1 MNNDIR
7 PLILISNDDSISAPG
22 LKVLIDC
29 VSCLG
34 DVIAVAPAEPHSG
47 QSAAFTVNAPLR
59 INRHADYGNA
69 KMYSVT
75 GTPVDCV
82 KLAMHHIVPRR
93 PDMMLSGINHGSNA
107 GNSEIYSGT
116 MGAAFEACMQGIP
129 AVGFSLLH
137 HSMQADFSYA
147 RPYVAEI
154 SRRVLTS
161 GLPVGV
167 CLNVNFPARVA
178 IEGVRVCRSA
188 RSHWTEE
195 YHQYLDPHGQPFW
208 WLTGSMVNDE
218 PQSTDTDLYWLSQR
232 YATAV
237 PVCPDR
243 NALNAIA
250 QLAKLLES
258 K

>member
-1 MNNDIR
+1 MNTDKR
-7 PLILISNDDSISAPG
+7 PLILISNDDSIAAPG

-29 VSCLG
+29 VSRIG

-59 INRHADYGNA
+59 ILRQPDYNGA
-69 KMYSVT
+69 KMYAVT
-75 GTPVDCV
+75 GTPVDCI
-82 KLAMHHIVPRR
+82 KLAMHHIVPHR
-93 PDMMLSGINHGSNA
+93 PDMMLSGVNHGSNA

-129 AVGFSLLH
+129 AVGYSLLH
-137 HSMQADFSYA
+137 HAMDADFSQTL
-147 RPYVAEI
+147 PYITSITEK
-154 SRRVLTS
+154 VLAN
-161 GLPVGV
+161 GLPQGI
-167 CLNVNFPARVA
+167 CLNVNFPSRVA
-178 IEGVRVCRSA
+178 IAGARVCRSA

-195 YHQYLDPHGQPFW
+195 YHEYLDPHGKPYW

-218 PQSTDTDLYWLSQR
+218 PESTDTDLYWLDRR
-232 YATAV
+232 YASIV

-243 NALNAIA
+243 NVLSAIPALAS
-250 QLAKLLES
+250 LLD